1 MSLYTL
7 AQAGDPDALSTLVRR
22 HMPLVQA
29 LSRRFPSPEDAFQQ
43 GCVGLV
49 TAIRRFEEDRGFAF
63 STYAVPVI
71 LGEMRRAMNRDAG
84 WRTRA
89 RLRQARDYQEQ
100 QLRQLGRMPTIRE
113 TAAHAGLA
121 PEELAMLLEMEKGPV
136 YDETGSLLSS
146 LPDPGGETWLL
157 RFCIQDILSRLP
169 GEESWL
175 IRQRYLL
182 GRTQTELAQ
191 SLHITQSRL
200 SRRETRARAH
210 FRQAWQE
217 QETARQDMKGTQ

>member
-1 MSLYTL
+1 MSLYAL
-7 AQAGDPDALSTLVRR
+7 AQAGDPDALSALVRR

-29 LSRRFPSPEDAFQQ
+29 LSRRFPFSEDAFQQ

-49 TAIRRFEEDRGFAF
+49 AAIRRYQEDQGFAF

-71 LGEMRRAMNRDAG
+71 LGEMRRSQCHGMG

-89 RLRQARDYQEQ
+89 ALKRARDYQEE
-100 QLRQLGRMPTIRE
+100 QLRQAGRLPSVKE
-113 TAAHAGLA
+113 TAARAGLP

-136 YDETGSLLSS
+136 YDETGQLFAS
-146 LPDPGGETWLL
+146 LPDPGGDAWLL
-157 RFCIQDILSRLP
+157 RFCIRDILSRLP

-175 IRQRYLL
+175 IRQRFLL

-191 SLHITQSRL
+191 SLQISQSRL
-200 SRRETRARAH
+200 SRREKRARDH

-217 QETARQDMKGTQ
+217 QEGERGKSGARS

>member
-1 MSLYTL
+1 MSLYAL
-7 AQAGDPDALSTLVRR
+7 AQAGDPDALAALVRQ

-49 TAIRRFEEDRGFAF
+49 FAIRRYQEDQGFAF

-71 LGEMRRAMNRDAG
+71 LGEMRRSACRNMG
-84 WRTRA
+84 WRTRTKLK
-89 RLRQARDYQEQ
+89 RARDYQEQ
-100 QLRQLGRMPTIRE
+100 QLRQFGRMPPIKE
-113 TAAHAGLA
+113 TAEKAGLP

-136 YDETGSLLSS
+136 YDETGLLLSS
-146 LPDPGGETWLL
+146 LPDPGGDAWLV

-175 IRQRYLL
+175 IRQRFLL

-191 SLHITQSRL
+191 ALQITQSCF
-200 SRRETRARAH
+200 SRREKRARAH
-210 FRQAWQE
+210 FQEAWME
-217 QETARQDMKGTQ
+217 QERGRERTF

>member
-1 MSLYTL
+1 MSLYAL
-7 AQAGDPDALSTLVRR
+7 AQAGDPDALSALVRQ

-29 LSRRFPSPEDAFQQ
+29 LSRRFQYSEDAFQQ

-49 TAIRRFEEDRGFAF
+49 AAIRRFREDQGCAF

-71 LGEMRRAMNRDAG
+71 LGEMRRSQGHDMG

-89 RLRQARDYQEQ
+89 ALKRARDYQEQ
-100 QLRQLGRMPTIRE
+100 QLRQFGRMPPVKE
-113 TAAHAGLA
+113 TAAHAGLP
-121 PEELAMLLEMEKGPV
+121 PEELALLLEMKKGPV
-136 YDETGSLLSS
+136 YDETGLLFAS
-146 LPDPGGETWLL
+146 LPDPGGEAWLV

-175 IRQRYLL
+175 IRQRFLL

-191 SLHITQSRL
+191 SLQISQSRL
-200 SRRETRARAH
+200 SRREKRARDH
-210 FRQAWQE
+210 FRQAWAE
-217 QETARQDMKGTQ
+217 QNM